1 MVIIK
6 IGADVIHQRE
16 LEIVN
21 EKGDW
26 ANGSYHLFSAHFVR
40 EGAKL
45 ESEPH
50 NIKSTRFLGELI
62 VDKGHATW
70 EYNGDK
76 LNADEQKQVADFIL
90 DYSAPDG
97 VY

>member
-1 MVIIK
+1 MVIVK
-6 IGADVIHQRE
+6 IGTEHERE
-16 LEIVN
+16 IEIVN

-26 ANGSYHLFSAHFVR
+26 ANGSYHLFAAHFVHQ
-40 EGAKL
+40 GAKL

-50 NIKSTRFLGELI
+50 DINSPKFLGELI
-62 VDKGHATW
+62 IEKDKEYW
-70 EYNGDK
+70 EYKGDK
-76 LNADEQKQVADFIL
+76 LNTDEQKEIAQFIL

>member
-6 IGADVIHQRE
+6 IGTGSHQRE

-26 ANGSYHLFSAHFVR
+26 ANGSYHLFAAHFVH

-45 ESEPH
+45 DSEPH
-50 NIKSTRFLGELI
+50 DTKKANFLGELI
-62 VDKGHATW
+62 IDKDDATW
-70 EYNGDK
+70 DYNGDK
-76 LNADEQKQVADFIL
+76 LNTGEQKQIADFIL

>member
-6 IGADVIHQRE
+6 IGTDTPHQRE

-26 ANGSYHLFSAHFVR
+26 ANGSYHLFSAHFVH
-40 EGAKL
+40 EGVKL

-50 NIKSTRFLGELI
+50 NVKSSKFLGELI
-62 VDKGHATW
+62 IDKAGATW
-70 EYNGDK
+70 EYKGDK
-76 LNADEQKQVADFIL
+76 LNAGEQKQVADFIL

>member
-6 IGADVIHQRE
+6 IGTGNDERE

-26 ANGSYHLFSAHFVR
+26 ATGSYHLFSAHFVH

-50 NIKSTRFLGELI
+50 NIKSSKFLGELI
-62 VDKGHATW
+62 VDKGAATW
-70 EYNGDK
+70 KYNGDK
-76 LNADEQKQVADFIL
+76 LNAGEQKQVADFIL

>member
-1 MVIIK
+1 MVILK
-6 IGADVIHQRE
+6 IGTGTAPQRE

-26 ANGSYHLFSAHFVR
+26 ANGSYHLFSAHFVH

-50 NIKSTRFLGELI
+50 DIKSNRFLGELI
-62 VDKGHATW
+62 VDKDNATW

-76 LNADEQKQVADFIL
+76 LSNTEQKQVADFIF

>member
-6 IGADVIHQRE
+6 IGTGSAHQRE

-26 ANGSYHLFSAHFVR
+26 ANGSYHLFSSHFVH

-50 NIKSTRFLGELI
+50 NVKSTRFLGELI
-62 VDKGHATW
+62 IDKNDATW
-70 EYNGDK
+70 KYNGDK
-76 LNADEQKQVADFIL
+76 LNTGEQKQVADFIL
-90 DYSAPDG
+90 DYRAPDG